1 MHRATNHVA
10 ACRNHLRTRGSAPV
24 VIMLYAAVLWFG
36 IAKAARAQGTAGEYQ
51 VKAAFL
57 FHFAQL
63 VEWPPGALSSFD
75 QSIILCIFKDEPR
88 QMELRSTLEGKAIGT
103 RILHVRIMN
112 RVEEIQGC
120 NMLFISNDD
129 AWRQTSILKSLRSLP
144 VLTVGES
151 ENFLLEGGMIRF
163 HLEGDKVRFDINVR
177 DADLSHL
184 KISSRLLFLA
194 TTVTSGVGIGRQR

>member
-1 MHRATNHVA
+1 M
-10 ACRNHLRTRGSAPV
+10 RTRGSAPV

-112 RVEEIQGC
+112 RAEEIQGC

>member
-112 RVEEIQGC
+112 RAEEIQGC

-151 ENFLLEGGMIRF
+151 DNFLLEGGMIRF

>member
-51 VKAAFL
+51 VKAAFI

-112 RVEEIQGC
+112 RAEEIQGC

-129 AWRQTSILKSLRSLP
+129 AWRQTSILNSLRSLP

-151 ENFLLEGGMIRF
+151 DNFLLEGGMIRF